1 VLVLVL
7 GLVNVVV
14 TILLEIEEGVEDGT
28 YDVDK
33 T

>member
-1 VLVLVL
+1 VLVLLL

-14 TILLEIEEGVEDGT
+14 TILLEIEEGVEDGK